1 MYEVEFH
8 VDENRLTDA
17 FTVARLPTS
26 DINIAGINGKVF
38 NAIGEAP
45 ATSMGFSP
53 SYDAGARGP
62 TPRVSAFQ
70 PIRITCT
77 FPGYIVKGTGD
88 ASRYYLS
95 DNETRFFERLAKLFA
110 RRSDLAPIITIGVTI
125 RRLLEEN
132 ETPTD
137 VNTQSASN
145 LYSAV
150 TKYEKVLVFEAGGNN
165 TSYTIG
171 FDALT
176 RPSETEVFNYG
187 MADQG

>member
-8 VDENRLTDA
+8 VDDNRLTEA
-17 FTVARLPTS
+17 FTIARLPTD
-26 DINIAGINGKVF
+26 DIDIAGINGKVF
-38 NAIGEAP
+38 NAVGEAP

-53 SYDAGARGP
+53 SYDVGARGP
-62 TPRVSAFQ
+62 TPRVSVFQ

-132 ETPTD
+132 EPTD
-137 VNTQSASN
+137 ANAQGAAD

-165 TSYTIG
+165 TSYAIG

-176 RPSETEVFNYG
+176 RPSETKVFHYG
-187 MADQG
+187 AEDQD